1 METDGGRRDL
11 NLRQITPRRV
21 NTAQSPFR
29 KGFNGLHNTV
39 RGLIILGRGHLGSV
53 VRVRREGVGGRR
65 MRGSQKRETHD
76 RLSKVDV
83 MKVKSLVG
91 TSPSVII
98 EVQYL
103 FIYLQTFSLPRI
115 PV

>member
-1 METDGGRRDL
+1 
-11 NLRQITPRRV
+11 
-21 NTAQSPFR
+21 
-29 KGFNGLHNTV
+29 
-39 RGLIILGRGHLGSV
+39 
-53 VRVRREGVGGRR
+53 